1 MNTVPKKRDTREW
14 TWGDGAVRPRPDA
27 TARRVPGDDR
37 IREPSRLERS
47 ARMRSARLL
56 EPSRR
61 TFRPE

>member
-14 TWGDGAVRPRPDA
+14 TWGDGEVRPRPDPFDSCA
-27 TARRVPGDDR
+27 FDARLG
-37 IREPSRLERS
+37 EPSRLERF

-61 TFRPE
+61 APRSA

>member
-14 TWGDGAVRPRPDA
+14 IWGDGAVRRA
-27 TARRVPGDDR
+27 PGDDR

-61 TFRPE
+61 PDRPE